1 MMSSLATD
9 RHDEVLR
16 TGLHVL
22 VFRMAESPACRQFQ
36 PELDAFVRS
45 RPEIAVWTVEA
56 MQQRELS
63 DRHGLRALPSIMIYR
78 EGLPCRRFA
87 GAMSAA
93 QLAEAV
99 DEVAAADLDE
109 EHNDWMLWMIES
121 GEAGSPYLGT
131 APSPGSGESAS
142 GGTGAAAA
150 ETVDAGEPAGGSLG
164 RPLSNPLSQLSATVA
179 GSVATPMRAAGF
191 TAAIPARPAT
201 PMTPTVPARPM
212 SRAVAAT
219 PMSRAVPAVPMTPA
233 VPASPL
239 RPAVRNVQATENEG
253 SPADEDLMNTAVTAW
268 YAGDVAKALRA
279 FTILLEMDPTSTEV
293 LNSRGQVL
301 ADNGGGAV
309 AVRDLDRAIGGTVD
323 EFSVAYARSARA
335 LALAQVGRHDE
346 ADQDMAAALAVTP
359 NSAWAHLRK
368 ARIHLLRGDVAGMG
382 TALRRAME
390 TSEPPLT
397 DHQRAMAEALLRL
410 G

>member
-36 PELDAFVRS
+36 PELDAFARD

-63 DRHGLRALPSIMIYR
+63 DRHGLRALPSVMVYR

-87 GAMSAA
+87 GAMSAG

-99 DEVAAADLDE
+99 DEVAAADLAE
-109 EHNDWMLWMIES
+109 EHNDWLLWVLES
-121 GEAGSPYLGT
+121 GEAGSPYLGDLPSSGSS
-131 APSPGSGESAS
+131 APSGMG
-142 GGTGAAAA
+142 
-150 ETVDAGEPAGGSLG
+150 DAGEPVSGSAQVS
-164 RPLSNPLSQLSATVA
+164 R
-179 GSVATPMRAAGF
+179 SVGTPMRAAGF
-191 TAAIPARPAT
+191 TALRPARPAH
-201 PMTPTVPARPM
+201 PAQAAQLSRPLRSAAVPM
-212 SRAVAAT
+212 SPMSPVRPAVANIRAVADED
-219 PMSRAVPAVPMTPA
+219 
-233 VPASPL
+233 SPG
-239 RPAVRNVQATENEG
+239 A
-253 SPADEDLMNTAVTAW
+253 EDLMTTGVTAW

-279 FTILLEMDPTSTEV
+279 FTILLEMDPTSPGV
-293 LNSRGQVL
+293 LSSRGQVL
-301 ADNGGGAV
+301 ADNGGGAL
-309 AVRDLDRAIGGTVD
+309 AVKDLDRAMAGTVD

-382 TALRRAME
+382 TALRRALE

>member
-1 MMSSLATD
+1 MQFMMSSLATD

-36 PELDAFVRS
+36 PELDAFARD

-63 DRHGLRALPSIMIYR
+63 DRHGLRALPSVMVYR

-109 EHNDWMLWMIES
+109 EHNDWMLWMVES
-121 GEAGSPYLGT
+121 GEAGSPYLGGT
-131 APSPGSGESAS
+131 PAGSTEAP
-142 GGTGAAAA
+142 
-150 ETVDAGEPAGGSLG
+150 ETVDAPEAIEPVETVGGALG
-164 RPLSNPLSQLSATVA
+164 RPLSDSSSQLSAMVA
-179 GSVATPMRAAGF
+179 GSVATPMRKAGF
-191 TAAIPARPAT
+191 TAAEPGRPGVRLTPGVPAT
-201 PMTPTVPARPM
+201 PMT
-212 SRAVAAT
+212 RASLAT
-219 PMSRAVPAVPMTPA
+219 PMIPATPMRPALRNVRAVEV
-233 VPASPL
+233 
-239 RPAVRNVQATENEG
+239 EG
-253 SPADEDLMNTAVTAW
+253 SPADDDLMSTAVTAW

-279 FTILLEMDPTSTEV
+279 FTILLEMDPTSAEV

-309 AVRDLDRAIGGTVD
+309 AVRDLDRAIAGTVD